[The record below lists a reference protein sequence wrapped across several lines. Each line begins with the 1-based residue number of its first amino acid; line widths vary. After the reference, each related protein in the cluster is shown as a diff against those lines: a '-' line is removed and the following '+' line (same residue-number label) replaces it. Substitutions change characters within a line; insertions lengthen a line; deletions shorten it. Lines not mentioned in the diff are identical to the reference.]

1 MLIGYHN
8 IPGVLIVYY
17 QKPSDLWHSCATNAR
32 LEKRT
37 EGQHHIFF
45 DMYSTWSKFFPTLS
59 VNMNKIDPA
68 LFLILII
75 LLCRKP
81 LRKPKKCCLWSSN
94 PPWRPRWRKVGE
106 IGKSN
111 NHSKTWERLLVIQ
124 SDFYQLWNAQFSSIR
139 SQDLRVLVITH
150 GDVWLCACKQL
161 YDRPRKQRDLQWRL
175 KRRNFL
181 KEKRKS
187 PLSYRNSS
195 NWTGKTISIPYLSI
209 TLYEYRHVHVY
220 VQLEHYS
227 GEVYALW

>member
-1 MLIGYHN
+1 MHVWKN
-8 IPGVLIVYY
+8 VLKVSITFF
-17 QKPSDLWHSCATNAR
+17 WHVLYMESIFPDPECEYEQDRSCP
-32 LEKRT
+32 L
-37 EGQHHIFF
+37 
-45 DMYSTWSKFFPTLS
+45 
-59 VNMNKIDPA
+59 
-68 LFLILII
+68 LILII

-150 GDVWLCACKQL
+150 GDVWLCARKQL

-209 TLYEYRHVHVY
+209 TLYE
-220 VQLEHYS
+220 
-227 GEVYALW
+227 